1 MGEKVLITGAAGFIG
16 SHLCDFFLKKN
27 FIVHAVDNFLTG
39 SKKNLNHLEENENF
53 TFHELDITNKLNFKI
68 NFDYI
73 LHFASPASPMDYL
86 KMPLKT
92 LKVGSLGTENV
103 LELAIKSKARVLV
116 ASTSEIYGDPEKH
129 PQKEDYFGNVNPIG
143 PRGVY
148 DEAKRY
154 LEAVTTA
161 YHNHLKLDVR
171 IVRIFNTYGPRMRIG
186 DGRVIPTFI
195 NQSLKN
201 KDYTIFGNGLQTRS
215 FCYITD
221 TIDGIYK
228 LLISEYTKPINIGNP
243 NEITLLKLIEQINK
257 IQPNSNNIVFKR
269 LPENDPKRR
278 KPDITL
284 AKKILNWEPK
294 ISLEVGLKKTLDYYN
309 S

>member
-1 MGEKVLITGAAGFIG
+1 
-16 SHLCDFFLKKN
+16 
-27 FIVHAVDNFLTG
+27 
-39 SKKNLNHLEENENF
+39 
-53 TFHELDITNKLNFKI
+53 
-68 NFDYI
+68 
-73 LHFASPASPMDYL
+73 
-86 KMPLKT
+86 
-92 LKVGSLGTENV
+92 
-103 LELAIKSKARVLV
+103 
-116 ASTSEIYGDPEKH
+116 
-129 PQKEDYFGNVNPIG
+129 
-143 PRGVY
+143 
-148 DEAKRY
+148 
-154 LEAVTTA
+154 
-161 YHNHLKLDVR
+161 
-171 IVRIFNTYGPRMRIG
+171 MRIG